1 MGSSNF
7 AVVLPVAL
15 VVVMLGLGLTLT
27 PQDFHRVVRH
37 PKAVSIALVC
47 QLVVLPALCLL
58 LVVLFGLTGVLAVG
72 MMLLVASPGGTSAN
86 LFSHLAGGDVALN
99 IVLTAINSVLA
110 AFTMPIVITLSVA
123 AFMDDDAGVGLQPA
137 KLIQVIVIV
146 LVPVAIGMWIKHRY
160 PGFAERMAKP
170 VKIASMAVLVMAVTV
185 AVGSEFDTL
194 RANFGRL
201 GLITVLLSVLS
212 LSIGYFVPR
221 WFGVGVR
228 QAVASSMEIGIHNA
242 TLAIAVAVSA
252 LGSEAM
258 AVPAATYGIVMGGPA
273 AISAFLLAR
282 RAKSAPDQAD
292 SRARRAELLG

>member
-1 MGSSNF
+1 MGSSQF
-7 AVVLPVAL
+7 AVVLPIAL

-27 PQDFHRVVRH
+27 PDDFRRVVRH
-37 PKAVSIALVC
+37 PKAAAVALVC
-47 QLVVLPALCLL
+47 QLVVLPLICVL
-58 LVVLFGLTGVLAVG
+58 LVLGFGLTGVLAVG

-99 IVLTAINSVLA
+99 IMLTAINSVIA

-123 AFMDDDAGVGLQPA
+123 AFMDGDASVGLQPA
-137 KLIQVIVIV
+137 KLVQVIVIV
-146 LVPVAIGMWIKHRY
+146 LVPVAVGMWIRHAR
-160 PGFAERMAKP
+160 PAFADRMGKP
-170 VKIASMAVLVMAVTV
+170 VKLGSMAVLVLAVSV

-201 GLITVLLSVLS
+201 GAITLLLSVLS
-212 LSIGYFVPR
+212 LAVGYYVPR
-221 WFGVGVR
+221 WFGVDIR
-228 QAVASSMEIGIHNA
+228 QAIASSMEIGIHNA

-273 AISAFLLAR
+273 AVAAFLLAR
-282 RAKSAPDQAD
+282 R
-292 SRARRAELLG
+292 SRAESDAPAPVAATALP

>member
-7 AVVLPVAL
+7 AVVLPLAL
-15 VVVMLGLGLTLT
+15 VLVMFGLGLTLT
-27 PQDFHRVVRH
+27 PKDFQRVLRH
-37 PKAVSIALVC
+37 PKAASIALAC
-47 QLVVLPALCLL
+47 QLVLLPAVCLL

-99 IVLTAINSVLA
+99 IVLTAINSVVA
-110 AFTMPIVITLSVA
+110 AFTMPIVIALSVT
-123 AFMDDDAGVGLQPA
+123 AFMDDDATVGLQTA
-137 KLIQVIVIV
+137 KLVQVTVVV
-146 LVPVAIGMWIKHRY
+146 LVPVAIGMWTRHRF
-160 PGFAERMAKP
+160 PGFAERMGKP
-170 VKIASMAVLVMAVTV
+170 VKIASMAVLVMAVAV

-201 GLITVLLSVLS
+201 GLITLLLSVLS

-221 WFGVGVR
+221 WFGIDVR
-228 QAVASSMEIGIHNA
+228 QAIASSMEIGIHNA

-273 AISAFLLAR
+273 AIAAFLLAR
-282 RAKSAPDQAD
+282 AAEPAAEPVD
-292 SRARRAELLG
+292 SRTRSTELLG